1 MSKKIAR
8 MAHLIREIAVFLMP
22 VLTAIKLLIEIA
34 DKVANC
40 NAHQLQP
47 QVSRAR

>member
-8 MAHLIREIAVFLMP
+8 MAHLVREIAGFLIP
-22 VLTAIKLLIEIA
+22 VLTVIRLLIEIA

-47 QVSRAR
+47 QISHAG